1 MPQCQKERELLKTKA
16 SGLVCTVQTS
26 ANKHGPN
33 LMEESNGSLIQ
44 TSAPYLHPAVGRSA
58 PADRL
63 IGHISY
69 LNCVTL
75 AISCRAALLRVP
87 SVVAATVK
95 SNKLLMFPL

>member
-1 MPQCQKERELLKTKA
+1 
-16 SGLVCTVQTS
+16 
-26 ANKHGPN
+26 
-33 LMEESNGSLIQ
+33 MEVASLIQ
-44 TSAPYLHPAVGRSA
+44 TSAPYLHPAAGRSA

-69 LNCVTL
+69 LNCVNL

-95 SNKLLMFPL
+95 SNKLLMLPLQMSQLTRSTRFSGGLPSH